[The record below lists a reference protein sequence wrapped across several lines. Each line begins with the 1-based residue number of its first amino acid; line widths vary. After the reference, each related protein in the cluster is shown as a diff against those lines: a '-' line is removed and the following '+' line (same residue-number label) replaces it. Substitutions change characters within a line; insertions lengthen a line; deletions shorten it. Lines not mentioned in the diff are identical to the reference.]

1 MHPYLKDHIAAGGT
15 VKDVADEYGRTK
27 ANKLGIVV
35 ANSIKDKD
43 VMSAVASGK
52 SVVDFERELQMD
64 PLWRKTPEARKVA
77 NDFAN
82 TMIQTFGLG

>member
-1 MHPYLKDHIAAGGT
+1 
-15 VKDVADEYGRTK
+15 
-27 ANKLGIVV
+27 
-35 ANSIKDKD
+35 
-43 VMSAVASGK
+43 MSAVASGK